1 LIDRLNRDIVA
12 IVRSPRIKAVFV
24 NQAME
29 STPSTPAEF
38 AAFIQDEITKWGRV
52 INAVGIKPE

>member
-1 LIDRLNRDIVA
+1 
-12 IVRSPRIKAVFV
+12 
-24 NQAME
+24 ME